1 MKYLFGL
8 TVLLLPTYVLKFSLF
23 GFSTNVLM
31 VWIFGLWVMF
41 GLWLFYRKEWFEF
54 ARYKIEM
61 DFRFKILLGL
71 FLLAGT
77 LSLFVG
83 GFSVPKLGQ
92 FIVLVVQPVSVFM
105 MLRYLVRKDESAKEF
120 IKNIFYLFLGVSGLY
135 AILQYFTLT
144 GLPMDFWGNSN
155 EPKRAV
161 SFWIHPNFY
170 SLFVVPV
177 MAFLIGDLEY
187 RIKNVKAIGNRDELI
202 DQKSNYKNVL
212 MVVAWVVSGVGL
224 LLSLSRGGWI
234 GLFFAG
240 VVFLIVK
247 ANRKMIFSGVVVA
260 VIGVV
265 ILMAVPNFRYR
276 ILLPFYGEKSAVA
289 RFSLWETGV
298 KMISEAPVLGKGL
311 AGFGNNWEKYNSDP
325 NLEHYNFPHNIILN
339 FWVDFGLL
347 GVLSMIGLFVYGV
360 VNGIKNRTNVYRFG
374 LVLALVAIFTHG
386 LIDIPYLKNDLAVVF
401 WVLWGMSS

>member
-187 RIKNVKAIGNRDELI
+187 RIKNVKAIGNRDEAI

-212 MVVAWVVSGVGL
+212 MIVAWVVSGVGL

-265 ILMAVPNFRYR
+265 IFMAVPNFRYR
-276 ILLPFYGEKSAVA
+276 LLLPFYGEKSAVA

-298 KMISEAPVLGKGL
+298 KMVSDAPVLGKGL

-347 GVLSMIGLFVYGV
+347 GVLSIMGLFVYGII
-360 VNGIKNRTNVYRFG
+360 NGIKNRTNLYWFG
-374 LVLALVAIFTHG
+374 LMLALVAIFTHG

-401 WVLWGMSS
+401 WILWGMSW

>member
-339 FWVDFGLL
+339 FWVDFGIL
-347 GVLSMIGLFVYGV
+347 GVLSMMGLFVYGII
-360 VNGIKNRTNVYRFG
+360 NGIKNRTNLYWFG
-374 LVLALVAIFTHG
+374 LMLALVAIFTHG